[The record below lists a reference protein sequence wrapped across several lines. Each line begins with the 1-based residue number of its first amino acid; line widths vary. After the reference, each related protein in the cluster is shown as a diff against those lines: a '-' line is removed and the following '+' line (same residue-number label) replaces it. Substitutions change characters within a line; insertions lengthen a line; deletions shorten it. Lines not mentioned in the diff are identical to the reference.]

1 MARLFGATVAPCLV
15 APDIAGDSTKVRN
28 RPRRTN
34 PAAVPLFESPRSTTY
49 FDISVP
55 LHGYQRP
62 ARSPHHGRLPPEVA
76 PTRPLTSGRRVLL
89 QGLVPTLAV
98 LVSTL
103 VCGHTLS
110 LPQIPFFVSLEQELR
125 WCVSHFATYSSLAVR
140 LSARDNIVD
149 ERRSEPTMAALV
161 LVRRK
166 VHCEALCTI
175 K

>member
-1 MARLFGATVAPCLV
+1 MARLFGASVTPCLV
-15 APDIAGDSTKVRN
+15 AHDIGGVSTKVRN

-110 LPQIPFFVSLEQELR
+110 LPQIPFFVWLEQELYGGAFHISPLIVLSPCAYR
-125 WCVSHFATYSSLAVR
+125 RAIISLMNAEANPLWQ
-140 LSARDNIVD
+140 LSF
-149 ERRSEPTMAALV
+149 
-161 LVRRK
+161 
-166 VHCEALCTI
+166 
-175 K
+175 